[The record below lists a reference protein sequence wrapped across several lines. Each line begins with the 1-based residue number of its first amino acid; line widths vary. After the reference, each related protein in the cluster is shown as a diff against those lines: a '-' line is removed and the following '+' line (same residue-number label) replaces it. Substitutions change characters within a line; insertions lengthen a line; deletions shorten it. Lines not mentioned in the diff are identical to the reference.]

1 MKIKKITTLICGAVM
16 ISALISCGG
25 SGEKKGLAD
34 GASGDLEAY
43 ESGEV
48 NAVVQALPQIMIL
61 PSDQV
66 LKNFGCLKNQ
76 TVNGRTYQI
85 RDYQKYLM
93 ADDRAKRI
101 FSTIQTA
108 FNNEGFPLNDLEQTL
123 KQLNTQEATDMADGF
138 EKDAKT
144 FLLTTAQPDII
155 LEMNYNTTAD
165 QPQSQISLIGS
176 NYKKKN
182 NDKEKNISYTLN
194 AVDAYTNKVIS
205 SITASNIKGESTT
218 ETIQADLQEKFKG
231 LMKDIQNYFSD
242 ILTRGR
248 DITVR
253 VAVAKGSNVK
263 LSDTNIEGD
272 MYADYIMD
280 YIKSHTVKGAY
291 KMQRNTDNELY
302 FVNCRI
308 RLLNEDGTQ
317 YGVYDW
323 ARDLAKSLRKNL
335 GVKVTNKS
343 QGLGEVLI
351 SIEGM

>member
-144 FLLTTAQPDII
+144 LLLTTAQPDII
-155 LEMNYNTTAD
+155 LEMNYNTTANT
-165 QPQSQISLIGS
+165 S
-176 NYKKKN
+176 NGANVLRTKKKEVEIS
-182 NDKEKNISYTLN
+182 EKNISYTLN
-194 AVDAYTNKVIS
+194 AIDAYTNKVIS

-231 LMKDIQNYFSD
+231 LMKDVQNYFSD

-263 LSDTNIEGD
+263 LSDTNVEGD
-272 MYADYIMD
+272 TYADYIMD

>member
-1 MKIKKITTLICGAVM
+1 MKVFINWKGVLGIIVASMFLF
-16 ISALISCGG
+16 SCGG
-25 SGEKKGLAD
+25 TGEKKGLAD
-34 GASGDLEAY
+34 GASGNLDAY

-144 FLLTTAQPDII
+144 LLLTTAQPDII
-155 LEMNYNTTAD
+155 LEMNYNTTANTRNGANV
-165 QPQSQISLIGS
+165 LRT
-176 NYKKKN
+176 KKKEVEIS
-182 NDKEKNISYTLN
+182 EKNISYTLN
-194 AVDAYTNKVIS
+194 AIDAYTNKVIS

-218 ETIQADLQEKFKG
+218 ETIQADMQKKFKG
-231 LMKDIQNYFSD
+231 LMKDVQNYFSD

-272 MYADYIMD
+272 TYADYIMD

-317 YGVYDW
+317 FGVYDW

>member
-144 FLLTTAQPDII
+144 LLLTTAQPDII
-155 LEMNYNTTAD
+155 LEMNYNTTANT
-165 QPQSQISLIGS
+165 S
-176 NYKKKN
+176 NGANVLRTKKKEVEIS
-182 NDKEKNISYTLN
+182 EKNISYTLN
-194 AVDAYTNKVIS
+194 AIDAYTNKVIS

-218 ETIQADLQEKFKG
+218 ETIQADLREKFKG
-231 LMKDIQNYFSD
+231 LMKDVQNYFSD

-263 LSDTNIEGD
+263 LSDTNVEGD
-272 MYADYIMD
+272 TYADYIMD

>member
-144 FLLTTAQPDII
+144 LLLTTAQPDII
-155 LEMNYNTTAD
+155 LEMNYNTTANT
-165 QPQSQISLIGS
+165 S
-176 NYKKKN
+176 NGANVLRTKKKEVEIS
-182 NDKEKNISYTLN
+182 EKNISYTLN
-194 AVDAYTNKVIS
+194 AIDAYTNKVIS

-218 ETIQADLQEKFKG
+218 ETIQADLQQKFKG
-231 LMKDIQNYFSD
+231 LMKDVQNYFSD

-253 VAVAKGSNVK
+253 IAVAKGSNVK

-272 MYADYIMD
+272 TYADYIMD

>member
-144 FLLTTAQPDII
+144 LLLTTAQPDII
-155 LEMNYNTTAD
+155 LEMNYNTTANT
-165 QPQSQISLIGS
+165 S
-176 NYKKKN
+176 NGANVLRTKKKEVEIS
-182 NDKEKNISYTLN
+182 EKNISYTLN
-194 AVDAYTNKVIS
+194 AIDAYTNKVIS

-231 LMKDIQNYFSD
+231 LMKDVQNYFSD

-272 MYADYIMD
+272 TYADYIMD

>member
-1 MKIKKITTLICGAVM
+1 MKVFINWKGVM
-16 ISALISCGG
+16 GIIVASMFLFSCGG
-25 SGEKKGLAD
+25 TGEKKGLAD
-34 GASGDLEAY
+34 GASGNLDAY

-85 RDYQKYLM
+85 RDYQKYLLD
-93 ADDRAKRI
+93 DDRAKRI

-123 KQLNTQEATDMADGF
+123 KQLNTQKATDMADGF

-144 FLLTTAQPDII
+144 LLLTTAQPDII
-155 LEMNYNTTAD
+155 LEMNYNTTANTRNGANV
-165 QPQSQISLIGS
+165 LRT
-176 NYKKKN
+176 KKKEVEIS
-182 NDKEKNISYTLN
+182 EKNISYTLN
-194 AVDAYTNKVIS
+194 AIDAYTNKVIS

-218 ETIQADLQEKFKG
+218 ETIQADMQKKFKG
-231 LMKDIQNYFSD
+231 LMKDVQNYFSD

-272 MYADYIMD
+272 TYADYIMD

-317 YGVYDW
+317 FGVYDW

>member
-123 KQLNTQEATDMADGF
+123 KQLNTQEATDMADSF

-144 FLLTTAQPDII
+144 LLLTTAQPDII
-155 LEMNYNTTAD
+155 LEMNYNTTANT
-165 QPQSQISLIGS
+165 S
-176 NYKKKN
+176 NGANVLRTKKKEVEIS
-182 NDKEKNISYTLN
+182 EKNISYTLN
-194 AVDAYTNKVIS
+194 AIDAYTNKVIS

-218 ETIQADLQEKFKG
+218 ETIQADLREKFKG
-231 LMKDIQNYFSD
+231 LMKDVQNYFSD

-253 VAVAKGSNVK
+253 IAVAKGSNVK
-263 LSDTNIEGD
+263 LSDTNVEGD
-272 MYADYIMD
+272 TYADYIMD

>member
-1 MKIKKITTLICGAVM
+1 MKVFINWKGVLGIIVASMFLF
-16 ISALISCGG
+16 SCGG
-25 SGEKKGLAD
+25 TGEKKGLAD
-34 GASGDLEAY
+34 GASGNLDAY

-85 RDYQKYLM
+85 REYQKYLM

-144 FLLTTAQPDII
+144 LLLTTAQPDII
-155 LEMNYNTTAD
+155 LELNYNTTANTRNGANV
-165 QPQSQISLIGS
+165 LRT
-176 NYKKKN
+176 KKKEVEIS
-182 NDKEKNISYTLN
+182 EKNISYTLN
-194 AVDAYTNKVIS
+194 AIDAYTNKVIS

-218 ETIQADLQEKFKG
+218 ETIQADMQKKFKG
-231 LMKDIQNYFSD
+231 LMKDVQNYFSD

-272 MYADYIMD
+272 TYADYIMD

>member
-1 MKIKKITTLICGAVM
+1 MKVFINWKGVLGIIVASMFLF
-16 ISALISCGG
+16 SCGG
-25 SGEKKGLAD
+25 TGEKKGLAD
-34 GASGDLEAY
+34 GASGNLDAY

-144 FLLTTAQPDII
+144 LLLTTAQPDII
-155 LEMNYNTTAD
+155 LEMNYNTTANTRNGANV
-165 QPQSQISLIGS
+165 LRT
-176 NYKKKN
+176 KKKEVEIS
-182 NDKEKNISYTLN
+182 EKNISYTLN
-194 AVDAYTNKVIS
+194 AIDAYTNKVIS

-218 ETIQADLQEKFKG
+218 ETIQADMQKKFKG
-231 LMKDIQNYFSD
+231 LMKDVQNYFSD

-272 MYADYIMD
+272 TYADYIMD

-317 YGVYDW
+317 FGVYDW
-323 ARDLAKSLRKNL
+323 ARELAKSLRKNL

>member
-144 FLLTTAQPDII
+144 LLITTAQPDII
-155 LEMNYNTTAD
+155 LEMNYNTTANT
-165 QPQSQISLIGS
+165 S
-176 NYKKKN
+176 NGANVLRTKKKEVEIS
-182 NDKEKNISYTLN
+182 EKNISYTLN
-194 AVDAYTNKVIS
+194 AIDAYTNKVIS

-218 ETIQADLQEKFKG
+218 ETIQADLQQKFKG
-231 LMKDIQNYFSD
+231 LMKDVQNYFSD

-253 VAVAKGSNVK
+253 IAVAKGSNVK

-272 MYADYIMD
+272 TYADYIMD

>member
-1 MKIKKITTLICGAVM
+1 MKVFINWKGVLGIIVASMFLF
-16 ISALISCGG
+16 SCGG
-25 SGEKKGLAD
+25 TGEKKGLAD
-34 GASGDLEAY
+34 GASGNLDAY

-66 LKNFGCLKNQ
+66 LKNFSCLNEQ

-144 FLLTTAQPDII
+144 LLLTTAQPDII
-155 LEMNYNTTAD
+155 LEMNYNTTANTRNGANV
-165 QPQSQISLIGS
+165 LRT
-176 NYKKKN
+176 KKKEVEIS
-182 NDKEKNISYTLN
+182 EKNISYTLN
-194 AVDAYTNKVIS
+194 AIDAYTNKVIS

-218 ETIQADLQEKFKG
+218 ETIQADMQKKFKG
-231 LMKDIQNYFSD
+231 LMKDVQNYFSD

-272 MYADYIMD
+272 TYADYIMD

-323 ARDLAKSLRKNL
+323 ARDLAQSLRKNL

>member
-1 MKIKKITTLICGAVM
+1 MKVFINWKGVLGIIVASMFLF
-16 ISALISCGG
+16 SCGET
-25 SGEKKGLAD
+25 GEKKGLAD
-34 GASGDLEAY
+34 GASGNLDAY

-85 RDYQKYLM
+85 REYQKYLM

-123 KQLNTQEATDMADGF
+123 KKLNTQEATDMADGF

-144 FLLTTAQPDII
+144 LLLTTAQPDII
-155 LEMNYNTTAD
+155 LEMNYNTTANTRNGANV
-165 QPQSQISLIGS
+165 LRT
-176 NYKKKN
+176 KKKEVEIS
-182 NDKEKNISYTLN
+182 EKNISYTLN
-194 AVDAYTNKVIS
+194 AIDAYTNKVIS

-218 ETIQADLQEKFKG
+218 ETIQADMQKKFKG
-231 LMKDIQNYFSD
+231 LMKDVQNYFSD

-272 MYADYIMD
+272 TYADYIMD